1 MKTSLRKITSES
13 PDPSGERYQSL
24 LEFVPDPIVIFSMDG
39 LVRYLNSAFTET
51 FGWKLEELK
60 GKQIPFIPEH
70 LKPQTREAVKELLH
84 KKGTLQIES
93 KRLAKDGRL
102 LDVIVRGIVYS
113 ESGGK
118 PDGELLILRDVTHE
132 KRLAQTKDTL
142 LRISTA
148 LPEYP
153 ELEDL
158 LDFISAEIKRLMKVE
173 GAMIIL
179 LDEEKKEFFFLGG
192 AYENKAS
199 QKIAREMRFASST
212 GVAGRVVRTGKPAIV
227 PDTSRDPDFFDTIDK
242 EIWGDTIN
250 ILDVPLRSGERIIG
264 VLCAVNKK
272 DGFDET
278 DVELMEM
285 IAGTVELSVENARFA
300 KEIKKAYKEMASL
313 NRAKD
318 RVINHLSHE
327 LKTPLAV
334 LLSSLHLLEKKLAA
348 LPEISWKPTI
358 VRAQRNLARVLDIQ
372 YQAQDII
379 LDKQYKPYSLLNFLL
394 RECTDELETLIAEET
409 GEGPIIEK
417 LRKHIEQIFGFREIK
432 MQAIALDRYLPNRLE
447 TLKSQYGHRN
457 LDIQMDIQFG
467 PKISLPEEV
476 LNKVFDGLVRN
487 AIEATPDEGRIE
499 ISVGPKG
506 KGMELMVRDFG
517 VGIIAENQNRIFEGF
532 FSTQETM
539 LYSSKRPFDFNAGG
553 KGADLLRMKIFA
565 ERYYFKINMQ
575 SSRCRFIP
583 RDIDFCPGKIS
594 RCRFCNEK
602 KDCLQS
608 GGTTFSVFFLSESE
622 LGFDDEH
629 QNVNQKL
636 SKVIHHFE

>member
-1 MKTSLRKITSES
+1 MKTGLKKITPES

-51 FGWKLEELK
+51 FGWRLEELK
-60 GKQIPFIPEH
+60 GKHIPFVPEH
-70 LKPQTREAVKELLH
+70 LKQQTREAVKELLY

-132 KRLAQTKDTL
+132 KRLDQTKDTL

-227 PDTSRDPDFFDTIDK
+227 PDTSKDPDFFDTIDK

-334 LLSSLHLLEKKLAA
+334 LLSSLHLLEKKLAL
-348 LPEISWKPTI
+348 LPETSWKPTI

-372 YQAQDII
+372 YQAQDIM

-417 LRKHIEQIFGFREIK
+417 LRKHIEKTFGFKEIK
-432 MQAIALDRYLPNRLE
+432 MDAIALDQCLPNRLE
-447 TLKSQYGHRN
+447 TLKPQYGHRN
-457 LDIQMDIQFG
+457 LDIQMNIKFG
-467 PKISLPEEV
+467 PKFSLPEGV

-506 KGMELMVRDFG
+506 KGMELVVRDFG
-517 VGIIAENQNRIFEGF
+517 VGIITENQNRIFEGF

-565 ERYYFKINMQ
+565 ERYHFKIHMQ

-583 RDIDFCPGKIS
+583 RDIDLCPGRIS

-608 GGTTFSVFFLSESE
+608 GGTAFSVFFLSESE
-622 LGFDDEH
+622 FGFDDEH
-629 QNVNQKL
+629 QKVIQKQ
-636 SKVIHHFE
+636 SKVINHFE